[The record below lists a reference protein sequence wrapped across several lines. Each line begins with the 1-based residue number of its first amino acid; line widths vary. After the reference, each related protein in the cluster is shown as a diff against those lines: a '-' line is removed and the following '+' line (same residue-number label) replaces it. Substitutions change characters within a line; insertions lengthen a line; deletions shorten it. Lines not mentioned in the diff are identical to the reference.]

1 MRYLFTKEHESYFKL
16 RRAFHWCSLY
26 GSAQSLALIELA
38 KTKQQVI
45 LVIADDIKDYNKIYN
60 SLNFFNQDLTIL
72 RFDNWE
78 VLAFDH
84 FSPHPDITSNRL
96 STLYKLQD
104 LKRGIV
110 ITTLESLS
118 QRLCPLEYVNSYS
131 FELNCGDDLS
141 LESFT
146 KNLHKIGYNR
156 VNSVMEHGEYS
167 VKGSLIDLYPM
178 GSRLPYRVDLFDQE
192 IESIRTFDPTTQL
205 SINLIKKIHLLPA
218 REFSIEKS
226 SIETFKEN
234 YIDIFNDSDGFIF
247 NEVSQYRF
255 PGGIEFYLPLFFK
268 NTNTLFQKLIGYMKT
283 SKKGTT
289 LQKAT

>member
-1 MRYLFTKEHESYFKL
+1 M
-16 RRAFHWCSLY
+16 Y

-131 FELNCGDDLS
+131 FELNCGDDLN

-192 IESIRTFDPTTQL
+192 IESIRTFDPTT
-205 SINLIKKIHLLPA
+205 
-218 REFSIEKS
+218 
-226 SIETFKEN
+226 
-234 YIDIFNDSDGFIF
+234 
-247 NEVSQYRF
+247 
-255 PGGIEFYLPLFFK
+255 
-268 NTNTLFQKLIGYMKT
+268 
-283 SKKGTT
+283 
-289 LQKAT
+289 

>member
-1 MRYLFTKEHESYFKL
+1 VRYLFTKEHESHFKS

-131 FELNCGDDLS
+131 FELNCGDDLN

-146 KNLHKIGYNR
+146 KNLHKISYWCIFMYAQNFCL
-156 VNSVMEHGEYS
+156 S
-167 VKGSLIDLYPM
+167 SLISQPSDLDVP
-178 GSRLPYRVDLFDQE
+178 
-192 IESIRTFDPTTQL
+192 
-205 SINLIKKIHLLPA
+205 
-218 REFSIEKS
+218 
-226 SIETFKEN
+226 
-234 YIDIFNDSDGFIF
+234 
-247 NEVSQYRF
+247 VSLAQGR
-255 PGGIEFYLPLFFK
+255 
-268 NTNTLFQKLIGYMKT
+268 N
-283 SKKGTT
+283 
-289 LQKAT
+289 